1 MAATFT
7 LAKLKLTQ
15 RKAVIIP
22 ELYLKASGEIL
33 FIEIVLGAFLTSV
46 TDPAFIE
53 NNPVRDLLG
62 YNNFCVYFDQAPGLQ
77 VAAVLHTL
85 TIYCLLE
92 YNRLDSL
99 RTVLSY
105 ATKRRQRFA
114 YFANASY
121 ALSSMIAILIF
132 VISPLRDS
140 VIAHSLIFLQIIP
153 FRFLMVLAN
162 FYEAGG
168 TTVGVPKKS
177 WIFLVCYGFF
187 SLFVLIGAF
196 VDIIALGNLPAAGST
211 PAFPPVLLQCFDY
224 CWFVCLPLT
233 GCFLPPSYD
242 IRETYALVATG
253 GVEMPDGEYINGDVW
268 NSQVAE
274 APLVG
279 LSLLFH
285 LEGQKSSSNVD
296 DDTMHMKDTNILTA
310 STTTERQGEQ
320 GQTKKIKIED
330 IPCPVVALLYN
341 NEMIVPDP
349 ESGKVSWFD
358 IAKGAAALGVGVDIL
373 VKVFKTFSRKLT
385 AEQKAGGINLFGL
398 KETKLNHGFSTGIRD
413 PTVNASKLEELLLF
427 ADKKMSGGGSER
439 RMYAR
444 NFHRAR
450 DHYLA
455 QAKANGEGDLGFSS
469 SITAAVDFVVMVEA
483 FGRSGDSEGRY
494 LTEED
499 LRRLYIDSNFPQDFV
514 AHRFHKIDL
523 IDEVSVI
530 LCGCNCC
537 PSWRSS
543 NQRAKIEPIVEENS
557 ILVEE

>member
-1 MAATFT
+1 MAATLK

-15 RKAVIIP
+15 RNAVIVP

-33 FIEIVLGAFLTSV
+33 FIEIILGAFLTSV

-77 VAAVLHTL
+77 VAAVLHTF
-85 TIYCLLE
+85 TIYCILE
-92 YNRLDSL
+92 YTRLDSL
-99 RTVLSY
+99 RTVLGWS
-105 ATKRRQRFA
+105 TKRRQRFA
-114 YFANASY
+114 YCANASY

-140 VIAHSLIFLQIIP
+140 VVAHSIVFLQIIP
-153 FRFLMVLAN
+153 CRFLMVLAN

-177 WIFLVCYGFF
+177 WIFLAVYGFF
-187 SLFVLIGAF
+187 SAMVLIGAF
-196 VDIIALGNLPAAGST
+196 VDIIALGNLPAAGSA
-211 PAFPPVLLQCFDY
+211 PAFPPVLLQFFDY

-233 GCFLPPSYD
+233 GCFLPSSYD
-242 IRETYALVATG
+242 IRETYALVASG
-253 GVEMPDGEYINGDVW
+253 GVEMPDGEYVSGDVW
-268 NSQVAE
+268 NIQVAE

-279 LSLLFH
+279 LSGLPLLFH
-285 LEGQKSSSNVD
+285 LEGSKMSASNANI
-296 DDTMHMKDTNILTA
+296 TLDTNISHDI
-310 STTTERQGEQ
+310 STTSTKGQGRAN
-320 GQTKKIKIED
+320 KKKPKIND

-349 ESGKVSWFD
+349 ESGKVNWLD
-358 IAKGAAALGVGVDIL
+358 IAKGAAALGVGADIIL
-373 VKVFKTFSRKLT
+373 KVFNTFSKKLT
-385 AEQKAGGINLFGL
+385 VEQKAGGIDLFGL

-413 PTVNASKLEELLLF
+413 PTVDASKLEELLLF
-427 ADKKMSGGGSER
+427 ADKEVIGGSGGQ

-455 QAKANGEGDLGFSS
+455 QAKASGKGDLGFSS

-499 LRRLYIDSNFPQDFV
+499 LRRLFIGSEFPQDFV

-523 IDEVSVI
+523 LDEVSVI
-530 LCGCNCC
+530 LCGCTSC
-537 PSWRSS
+537 PPWSS
-543 NQRAKIEPIVEENS
+543 GKNRRATVKPTRT
-557 ILVEE
+557 